1 MVTAYRK
8 IKPYNLTEAELRKI
22 WSDTYCNEPI
32 ITFDKIEV
40 QFYSNMFDHCFFESD
55 NRRRGDKSILSYNR
69 LEKIYW
75 IKDALEDPT
84 SVVKKGWDS
93 KTKSYDNSRRVTLV
107 KENYIVV
114 ILIYRDK
121 KARFVTAYEMND
133 KENLEKIRKSPD
145 WK

>member
-1 MVTAYRK
+1 MAYRR
-8 IKPYNLTEAELRKI
+8 IKPYNLTEEELRKI
-22 WSDTYCNEPI
+22 WSDTYCNEPV
-32 ITFDKIEV
+32 ITFDGIEV

-55 NRRRGDKSILSYNR
+55 NRRKGDKSILSYNR

-84 SVVKKGWDS
+84 SVIKKGWDS
-93 KTKSYDNSRRVTLV
+93 KKKSYDNSRRVTLV

-114 ILIYRDK
+114 ILIYRAK
-121 KARFVTAYEMND
+121 KARLITAFEVND
-133 KENLEKIRKSPD
+133 RENLEKIRNSPD

>member
-1 MVTAYRK
+1 
-8 IKPYNLTEAELRKI
+8 
-22 WSDTYCNEPI
+22 
-32 ITFDKIEV
+32 
-40 QFYSNMFDHCFFESD
+40 
-55 NRRRGDKSILSYNR
+55 
-69 LEKIYW
+69 
-75 IKDALEDPT
+75 LEDPT